1 MPQDFKMADEPMEEA
16 FAPSSISDQQF
27 DNEPVV
33 IIMSNEE
40 EAMPTSPLADHLP
53 DDSEKETMP
62 TSLLADHLP
71 DDGEKETMPT
81 SLLADHLPD
90 DGEKETMP
98 TSPLADHLPIDS
110 MIVEDDAMS
119 RSTPDH
125 QLSNDTM
132 VTTSYKQEVT
142 PPPTG
147 DDKPTSDTTNRYV
160 QVLCSIITTYIT
172 LLYKS

>member
-16 FAPSSISDQQF
+16 FTPSSSSDQQF

-53 DDSEKETMP
+53 DDSEKE
-62 TSLLADHLP
+62 A
-71 DDGEKETMPT
+71 
-81 SLLADHLPD
+81 
-90 DGEKETMP
+90 MP

-110 MIVEDDAMS
+110 MMVEEDAMS
-119 RSTPDH
+119 ISTPDH

-142 PPPTG
+142 PPSTG
-147 DDKPTSDTTNRYV
+147 DDKPTSDSTNGYV
-160 QVLCSIITTYIT
+160 KVLCSIITTYIT
-172 LLYKS
+172 LWHKS

>member
-16 FAPSSISDQQF
+16 FAPSSSSDQQF

-53 DDSEKETMP
+53 DDSEKE
-62 TSLLADHLP
+62 A
-71 DDGEKETMPT
+71 
-81 SLLADHLPD
+81 
-90 DGEKETMP
+90 MP

-110 MIVEDDAMS
+110 MIMEEDAMS
-119 RSTPDH
+119 ISTPDH

-147 DDKPTSDTTNRYV
+147 DDKPTSDTTNGYGE
-160 QVLCSIITTYIT
+160 VLCSIMTTYIT
-172 LLYKS
+172 LWHKS